1 MATIYNMH
9 YIDKILLGFIGG
21 GSIIFGVSMHYLPSL
36 GGTIPQGM
44 NLDTFIKEQNSAL
57 VNSEAFKWTIV
68 GASTMFLS
76 SATIVL
82 RAWREDS
89 SILPLNS

>member
-1 MATIYNMH
+1 MH
-9 YIDKILLGFIGG
+9 YIDKILLGCIGA
-21 GSIIFGVSMHYLPSL
+21 GSIIFGVSMHYLPPL

-44 NLDTFIKEQNSAL
+44 NLDTFVKQQNTAL
-57 VNSEAFKWTIV
+57 VQSEAFKLTMV

-76 SATIVL
+76 SATIVI